1 MKHRDP
7 LQIILGIVLVISVV
21 MNLFLFSEWRN
32 GRQIVDQAQFDTD
45 SVAMQSTL
53 DSLMQE
59 NAELRRLREE
69 QEKNTEEEVKA
80 AAENFLD
87 AYLNYSSVSYTPLD
101 RVNAA
106 KPYITDEVYEELKPS
121 FEPELPDDYTPDSR
135 FSFSSYLTIERMY
148 YTQLEDGGANIL
160 ALCTLEVVTTY
171 GSSEATQMICLDLSY
186 SDQWK
191 VSDIVFMETLEKSL
205 F

>member
-1 MKHRDP
+1 MKHREP
-7 LQIILGIVLVISVV
+7 LQIILGIVLAISVV

-32 GRQIVDQAQFDTD
+32 WRQVIDQAQFDND
-45 SVAMQSTL
+45 SIAMQSTL

-59 NAELRRLREE
+59 NAELRRRVEE

-87 AYLNYSSVSYTPLD
+87 AYLNYSSPLD

-106 KPYITDEVYEELKPS
+106 KPYITDKVYEELKPS

-171 GSSEATQMICLDLSY
+171 GSSEATQLICLDLSY

-191 VSDIVFMETLEKSL
+191 ISDIVFMETLEKSL